1 MAMKRVKGTVKTS
14 VKDLIKKSFMKSPF
28 PMAITRAKDGACI
41 EVNESVVNFFGLQ
54 RKKIIG
60 RTSTELGLFSAEQR
74 KLLVDEI
81 GKRGF
86 VKSFPVE
93 LKIKNKM
100 NIKFLLYSFPI
111 KMRGKTF
118 FVSVVSDVS
127 NHEIKMK
134 NFKHDKLDKITLQDY
149 KFVKAKLKQFP
160 LTPRQQEIAILS
172 AAGDSNRVIASKLC
186 ISEYTVKDHQKEIFR
201 IIGIKNRSELFP
213 KLLNMR

>member
-28 PMAITRAKDGACI
+28 PMAITRAKDGTYI
-41 EVNESVVNFFGLQ
+41 EVNESVVNLFGLKRRQ
-54 RKKIIG
+54 IIG
-60 RTSTELGLFSAEQR
+60 RTSTGLGLFSAEQR
-74 KLLVDEI
+74 NLFVDEI
-81 GKRGF
+81 SKRGF

-93 LKIKNKM
+93 LKIKNHLDMKL
-100 NIKFLLYSFPI
+100 LLYSFPI
-111 KMRGKTF
+111 QMRREAF

-127 NHEIKMK
+127 NHKINMK
-134 NFKHDKLDKITLQDY
+134 KFKQYKLDKITLQDAKY
-149 KFVKAKLKQFP
+149 VKAKLKHFP
-160 LTPRQQEIAILS
+160 LTPRQQEIAMLC
-172 AAGDSNRVIASKLC
+172 AAGDANRDIARKLC